1 MENFISWLLLSKSD
15 ICFQP
20 KTVWYIAII
29 SKLCECVCVCVRVC
43 VCVCI
48 IHLQTIS
55 WTELQLLIEVGGFNP
70 HVLSFFLAACMAFII
85 SEAVALS
92 QSMKPTLKAAK
103 TTSVLEREPTIQQ
116 NTWILVLSQPVTR

>member
-1 MENFISWLLLSKSD
+1 M
-15 ICFQP
+15 
-20 KTVWYIAII
+20 YIAII
-29 SKLCECVCVCVRVC
+29 SKLCECVCVCVC

-103 TTSVLEREPTIQQ
+103 TTSVLEREPTMQQ